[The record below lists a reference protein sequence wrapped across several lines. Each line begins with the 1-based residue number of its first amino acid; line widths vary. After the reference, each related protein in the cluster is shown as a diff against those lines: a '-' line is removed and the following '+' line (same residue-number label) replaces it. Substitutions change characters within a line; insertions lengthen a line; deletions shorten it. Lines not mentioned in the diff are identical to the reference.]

1 MRDGSGGAAQRAQGT
16 CSGREWGGGRG
27 DVASAKGKGRRDGR
41 KGAVVDDGKRGGCGC
56 SGTAVVRQDQ
66 CEGAQV
72 YGRELDGRAATET
85 GAQGY
90 KRRED
95 GTGKA
100 AHGRDARSRWM
111 PNGRPVSRWMEM
123 GLWSGPKWRLEGMGV
138 AAHVRRARQRCRRGG
153 VWTRVRSRQAR
164 WDRCCRSE
172 AARRC
177 RTRSPCCP
185 SGHWRWVAASRW
197 GWARA

>member
-16 CSGREWGGGRG
+16 CSGREWG
-27 DVASAKGKGRRDGR
+27 AKGKGRQDGR
-41 KGAVVDDGKRGGCGC
+41 KGAVVDDGKRGGFL
-56 SGTAVVRQDQ
+56 RQDQ
-66 CEGAQV
+66 CRGAQV

-85 GAQGY
+85 GARGY
-90 KRRED
+90 KPRED

-100 AHGRDARSRWM
+100 AHSREARSCWM

-123 GLWSGPKWRLEGMGV
+123 GLWSGPKWWLEWMGV
-138 AAHVRRARQRCRRGG
+138 AVHVRRARQRCRRGG

-177 RTRSPCCP
+177 RTRSACCP